1 MGVIFNLMRHQIT
14 VGPYLGLLL
23 AVALLRLA
31 ELRISKRHQR
41 EMLARGAAKID
52 EPRFRWMVL
61 LHIAV
66 LLGAALEVVLLR
78 RPFILWL
85 AAPMLA
91 VFLAA
96 NAVRWWVIRTLGEH
110 WNVQVMDSTR
120 LGVITSGPFRYVRHP
135 NYAAVFAE
143 MLALPL
149 IHTAWMTAAAGAI
162 AHIGVLAQ
170 RLSTEE
176 RVLFANPDYRAA
188 MTGKPRFLPGLF

>member
-1 MGVIFNLMRHQIT
+1 MELSVICFLA
-14 VGPYLGLLL
+14 LLI
-23 AVALLRLA
+23 AVALLRVA
-31 ELRISKRHQR
+31 ELRISKRHQK
-41 EMLARGAAKID
+41 EMITRGAEKID
-52 EPRFRWMVL
+52 EPKFRWMVL
-61 LHIAV
+61 LHTAV
-66 LLGAALEVVLLR
+66 LLGAACEVVFLK
-78 RPFILWL
+78 RPFLPAL
-85 AAPMLA
+85 AAPMFA

-149 IHTAWMTAAAGAI
+149 IHTAWITATVGAM
-162 AHIGVLAQ
+162 AHTAVLAE

>member
-1 MGVIFNLMRHQIT
+1 MDVSVSLFLA
-14 VGPYLGLLL
+14 LLV
-23 AVALLRLA
+23 AVALLRLV
-31 ELRISKRHQR
+31 ELHISRRHQK
-41 EMLARGAAKID
+41 EMAARGAAKVD
-52 EPRFRWMVL
+52 EPKFRWMVL
-61 LHIAV
+61 LHTAV

-85 AAPMLA
+85 AVPMF
-91 VFLAA
+91 VIFLAA
-96 NAVRWWVIRTLGEH
+96 NALRWWVIRSLGEH
-110 WNVQVMDSTR
+110 WNVQVVDSTR
-120 LGVITSGPFRYVRHP
+120 LGVVTSGPFRYVRHP

-149 IHTAWMTAAAGAI
+149 IHTAWITAVAGAI

>member
-1 MGVIFNLMRHQIT
+1 MDVSVIAFLA
-14 VGPYLGLLL
+14 LLL
-23 AVALLRLA
+23 AVALLRLV
-31 ELRISKRHQR
+31 ELRISKQHQK
-41 EMLARGAAKID
+41 EMTARGAAKVD

-61 LHIAV
+61 LHTAV
-66 LLGAALEVVLLR
+66 LVGAALEVVFLR
-78 RPFILWL
+78 RPFLPWL
-85 AAPMLA
+85 AAPMLG

-96 NAVRWWVIRTLGEH
+96 NVVRWWVIRTLGEH
-110 WNVQVMDSTR
+110 WNVQVVDSTC
-120 LGVITSGPFRYVRHP
+120 LGVVTTGPFRYVRHP

-149 IHTAWMTAAAGAI
+149 IHTAWITAITGTI